1 MDLSIEIRALH
12 PGEEDGAARILARGM
27 RDNPV
32 HVQALGADA
41 DHRTRLL
48 ESIFGAIVRQQV
60 SRGVVLG
67 AFRQAELV
75 GVAGMMPPGQCPS
88 ALSGK
93 VTALAALA
101 LGSGLGNSRRVL
113 QWLND
118 WADTDAPVEHWH
130 LGPMAVEPR
139 LQGQGI
145 GSALL
150 RESCR
155 RIDAD
160 GRAAYLE
167 NDTAGNLPLL
177 ERFGFEV
184 REEHDVLGTP
194 HWFML
199 RAPRG

>member
-1 MDLSIEIRALH
+1 
-12 PGEEDGAARILARGM
+12 
-27 RDNPV
+27 
-32 HVQALGADA
+32 
-41 DHRTRLL
+41 
-48 ESIFGAIVRQQV
+48 
-60 SRGVVLG
+60 
-67 AFRQAELV
+67 
-75 GVAGMMPPGQCPS
+75 
-88 ALSGK
+88 
-93 VTALAALA
+93 
-101 LGSGLGNSRRVL
+101 
-113 QWLND
+113 
-118 WADTDAPVEHWH
+118 
-130 LGPMAVEPR
+130 MAVEPR